1 MLKKC
6 DENRAFLTLKQS
18 LNKFN
23 IMLIKHNTLPD
34 NSVKCLDNHSC
45 IFGNIVLFYVVGVKL
60 K

>member
-6 DENRAFLTLKQS
+6 DENRTFCIKTIFK
-18 LNKFN
+18 KIN

-34 NSVKCLDNHSC
+34 NSVKYSDNHSC
-45 IFGNIVLFYVVGVKL
+45 IFGNIVLFHVVGVKL

>member
-6 DENRAFLTLKQS
+6 DENRAFFALKQS
-18 LNKFN
+18 FKKIN
-23 IMLIKHNTLPD
+23 IMLIKHNPLPD

-45 IFGNIVLFYVVGVKL
+45 IFGNMVLFYVVGVKL

>member
-18 LNKFN
+18 LKKFN
-23 IMLIKHNTLPD
+23 NMLIRHNTLPD
-34 NSVKCLDNHSC
+34 NSVKCSNNHSC
-45 IFGNIVLFYVVGVKL
+45 IFGNIVLFYVVCVKL